1 MFVFIISQCS
11 FVFSYSQS
19 LVNLLLTG
27 EAVLNV
33 WDGDRDAGGL
43 IIKGIRK
50 RGKIGYLTL
59 LESLNYCH
67 VGDHLKNPMFAVWVI
82 GSESHFTTLFS
93 LDPRLVYDE
102 APIDVGRRVFEE
114 FSSGSGFIEE
124 KHLPELLTKVG
135 KEATNEYISTLKRAI
150 CHDGI
155 VLVSDFL
162 SEVFPNV
169 KKSRRALCLLLLR
182 VAFVSCQLFCVNWVW
197 AVSSSCFHLPFP
209 SKTFASSSLSQQTS
223 ADVPTNFVLYH
234 CNGIA
239 KPGDVV
245 RYCRGVAKSIN
256 PTDIGQPEIMRCLWT
271 KWNPLDVKWDND
283 QTPTIT

>member
-162 SEVFPNV
+162 SEVFPN
-169 KKSRRALCLLLLR
+169 
-182 VAFVSCQLFCVNWVW
+182 
-197 AVSSSCFHLPFP
+197 
-209 SKTFASSSLSQQTS
+209 QTS